1 MDKSILKKLSYG
13 MYIITSKEQDLLVG
27 CTANSVMQI
36 NSDTV
41 AISLNNAN
49 YTTKVILEQKK
60 FAINILPNNTDIE
73 LIKTFGFK
81 KSNEVKTKYE
91 ELSASKYTDFDN
103 DYNAGVLVELKKCFN
118 NKVRIDDNILL
129 KTILNKLESAIL
141 NDVSKPMN
149 TAVVNNMISKSI
161 ETQEKQREIDEIKQ
175 QLKKA
180 EKEQLE
186 TNLTSLSIQN
196 DLFLK

>member
-1 MDKSILKKLSYG
+1 MSENFSVFA
-13 MYIITSKEQDLLVG
+13 YINSKEQFTNTGLIDF
-27 CTANSVMQI
+27 SVLNPSM
-36 NSDTV
+36 SVYADSEV
-41 AISLNNAN
+41 AVEFYSTPFIAHDKESSSL
-49 YTTKVILEQKK
+49 YSIKLEV
-60 FAINILPNNTDIE
+60 N
-73 LIKTFGFK
+73 K

-91 ELSASKYTDFDN
+91 ELSASKYTDIDN
-103 DYNAGVLVELKKCFN
+103 DYNSGVLVELKKCFN
-118 NKVRIDDNILL
+118 NKVRIDDDILL

-149 TAVVNNMISKSI
+149 TAVVNNMINKSI

-180 EKEQLE
+180 EKEKLE

>member
-1 MDKSILKKLSYG
+1 MSENFSVFA
-13 MYIITSKEQDLLVG
+13 YINSKEQFTNTGLIDF
-27 CTANSVMQI
+27 SVLNPSM
-36 NSDTV
+36 SVYADSEV
-41 AISLNNAN
+41 AVELYSTPFIVYNKQSK
-49 YTTKVILEQKK
+49 T
-60 FAINILPNNTDIE
+60 FCSIE
-73 LIKTFGFK
+73 LEADK
-81 KSNEVKTKYE
+81 KNNEVKTKYE
-91 ELSASKYTDFDN
+91 ELSASKYTDFVN

-118 NKVRIDDNILL
+118 NKVRIDDDILL

-141 NDVSKPMN
+141 NDVSKHMN
-149 TAVVNNMISKSI
+149 TAVVNNMINKSV
-161 ETQEKQREIDEIKQ
+161 EAQEKQREIDEIKQ